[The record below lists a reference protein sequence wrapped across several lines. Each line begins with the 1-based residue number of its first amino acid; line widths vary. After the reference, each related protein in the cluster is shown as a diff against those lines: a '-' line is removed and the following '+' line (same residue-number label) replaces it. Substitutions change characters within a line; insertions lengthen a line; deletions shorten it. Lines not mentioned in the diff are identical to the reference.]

1 MRGGMVVEITEYDT
15 LIGPIQPTVA
25 IDKFEPKYYYV
36 ALQATCSSWK
46 SSSWETPFLLSA
58 SVLDGRGV
66 VSCIWVLMLST
77 EIITSR

>member
-46 SSSWETPFLLSA
+46 SSS
-58 SVLDGRGV
+58 
-66 VSCIWVLMLST
+66 
-77 EIITSR
+77 